1 MNAHLSE
8 AELNGDRRGKVA
20 AGLGFILIITL
31 LLIPM
36 FFKLNPPPGQP
47 GIAVLLAF
55 DDQGSG
61 DDPGGPTAPEPQEDP
76 TPTPPPPPVTPE
88 VKPEPTPTPPPP
100 SAAPKPATQQRDVI
114 QEESAAE
121 IAIRKQKAREEA
133 AKAETARKLKEQ
145 QNEIKRREDAA
156 AQAARDKAAK
166 ERAEQAAREAAIA
179 EANAKAEADRKRRA
193 AEAAE
198 LRNRLGGSFGG
209 GGGAGN
215 DNAPGSEGSDDGI
228 RNGSVTA
235 GSGRGN
241 VKGFGNRGV
250 VASPPVRDNS
260 QQSGIIVMSVCI
272 GPDGRVISARFTQS
286 GSQNAT
292 PELRQQAEANAKTW
306 RFAADAA
313 APPSQC
319 GTITYNFK
327 VQ

>member
-1 MNAHLSE
+1 MEAHLSKS
-8 AELNGDRRGKVA
+8 ELNGDRRGKVA
-20 AGLGFILIITL
+20 AGLGFILIIVL
-31 LLIPM
+31 LLIPI

-61 DDPGGPTAPEPQEDP
+61 DDPGGPTAPEPVVDP
-76 TPTPPPPPVTPE
+76 TPTPPPPPAPE
-88 VKPEPTPTPPPP
+88 VKPAPRPAPPPP
-100 SAAPKPATQQRDVI
+100 ASAPRPAPQQRDVI
-114 QEESAAE
+114 QEESTAE

-133 AKAETARKLKEQ
+133 AKADAER
-145 QNEIKRREDAA
+145 KRREQQSDIQRREEAA
-156 AQAARDKAAK
+156 AQAARDKAAR

-193 AEAAE
+193 VEAAE

-215 DNAPGSEGSDDGI
+215 DNKPGSEGSDDGI

-260 QQSGIIVMSVCI
+260 QQAGVIVMAVCI
-272 GPDGRVISARFTQS
+272 GPDGRIISARFTQA

-292 PELRQQAEANAKTW
+292 PELRQQAETNAKTW
-306 RFAADAA
+306 RFAADPA